1 MKNTKALR
9 GNLMLLLT
17 AFIWGVA
24 FLAQQSGGAAMGSLT
39 FNGVRSLLGGGLLLV
54 LLPLLDR
61 VGISRAPADK
71 AALKT
76 TLVGGVLCG
85 LALCAATNVQQIA
98 LEYTT
103 IGKAGFITSLYIV
116 LVPLLGLLLGRRT
129 TWMNW
134 LGVAVAAA
142 GLYLLCGQGL
152 DGSINPGDLLL
163 LLSALLFA
171 VQIMLVDHFAR
182 KVDGIRLSCIQFFT
196 VGIITLP
203 LMFAFE
209 QPSLSVMA
217 DNWLSLLYA
226 GLLSSGVAYTL
237 QVLAQRDTDPTAASV
252 LMSLESV
259 FAALAGW
266 LVLRDSMTV
275 WELIGCGLMFAAVL
289 LAQLPAPTKKPKEAA
304 E

>member
-1 MKNTKALR
+1 MKNARALR
-9 GNLMLLLT
+9 GNAMLILT

-39 FNGVRSLLGGGLLLV
+39 FNGVRSFLGGALLLV

-61 VGISRAPADK
+61 VGVSRKPSDRAEV
-71 AALKT
+71 KT

-85 LALCAATNVQQIA
+85 TALCAATNVQQVA

-116 LVPLLGLLLGRRT
+116 LVPLLGLLVGRRT
-129 TWMNW
+129 TLMNW

-142 GLYLLCGQGL
+142 GLYLLCDLSGGE
-152 DGSINPGDLLL
+152 GFAVGDLLL

-171 VQIMLVDHFAR
+171 VQILLVSYFSTRADC
-182 KVDGIRLSCIQFFT
+182 IRLSCVQFFT
-196 VGIITLP
+196 VGVITLP
-203 LMFAFE
+203 LMFVFE
-209 QPSLSVMA
+209 QPSLPVMA
-217 DNWLSLLYA
+217 ENWLSLLYA

-266 LVLRDSMTV
+266 AVLGDRMTPT
-275 WELIGCGLMFAAVL
+275 ELLGCALMFGAVL
-289 LAQLPAPTKKPKEAA
+289 LAQLPMPRRKKEAVS
-304 E
+304 

>member
-152 DGSINPGDLLL
+152 DGNINPGDLLL

-182 KVDGIRLSCIQFFT
+182 KADGIRLSCIQFFT
-196 VGIITLP
+196 VGVITLP

-209 QPSLSVMA
+209 QPSLGVMA

-289 LAQLPAPTKKPKEAA
+289 LAQLPVPTKKPKEAT